1 MSTNKNN
8 PDSNRQVAR
17 WAGLIGL
24 ATLASRILGF
34 IRDVVIARLFG
45 VYLYSQAFVI
55 AFKLPNLLRD
65 LVAEGAANAAVIP
78 VLSEYQA
85 KQSKEEFWKLAN
97 TLLSVLLVVLA
108 ALTLLGIVFS
118 PWLVRL
124 IAPGFVDD
132 TQKFLITVKLNRVI
146 FPYIMLVGLS
156 AYATAMLNSLRHFS
170 IPAFAPCLLNIAII
184 ACALIWG
191 EGVRGLALGVLIG
204 GLLQIAVQVPVLY
217 RKGFRFS
224 WHFSLK
230 HPAVR
235 QVGRL
240 LTPRLL
246 SSAIYQ
252 LNNFVDTIFGSLSAF
267 VGEGGVAAL
276 YFSYR
281 LVQFPIG
288 IFSNALAQAILP
300 TLSCQALEPDK
311 TKLKSTLIFGLR
323 SILFLMIPASVAFM
337 VLARPIISALFH
349 GGKFDAYSV
358 DTTASALMFYSIGLF
373 AYGANRIL
381 QCGFFALKDTMTPTR
396 IAGLG
401 LVLNIVLN
409 ALLMFPLKL
418 AGLAL
423 ATSLSGIICFFVS
436 FWLLQKKVG
445 GLQMSEQALF
455 ILKVLLASVS
465 MGLACTL
472 LSHYNLIVP
481 ILGGLLVFFVLC
493 FLLKIEEVFKIG
505 RVFIGNKGVLSKS

>member
-1 MSTNKNN
+1 MSTNKNS
-8 PDSNRQVAR
+8 PDTNRQVAR
-17 WAGLIGL
+17 SAGLIGL

-34 IRDVVIARLFG
+34 LRDVVIARLFG

-85 KQSKEEFWKLAN
+85 RRSKEEFWQLAN
-97 TLLSVLLVVLA
+97 TLLSVLLVALA

-124 IAPGFVDD
+124 IAPGFASDPE
-132 TQKFLITVKLNRVI
+132 KFLVTVRLNRLI
-146 FPYIMLVGLS
+146 FPYIMLIGLS
-156 AYATAMLNSLRHFS
+156 AYAAAMLNSLRHFAV
-170 IPAFAPCLLNIAII
+170 PAFAPCLLNIAII
-184 ACALIWG
+184 VCALVWG
-191 EGVRGLALGVLIG
+191 EGVKGLALGVLIG
-204 GLLQIAVQVPVLY
+204 GLLQLAVQLPVLY

-224 WHFSLK
+224 WRFSLK

-240 LTPRLL
+240 LTPRLF

-252 LNNFVDTIFGSLSAF
+252 LNNFVDTIFGSLSMF
-267 VGEGGVAAL
+267 VGEGAVAAL

-300 TLSCQALEPDK
+300 ALSCQALETDK
-311 TKLKSTLIFGLR
+311 APLKRTLVFGLR
-323 SILFLMIPASVAFM
+323 SILFLMIPASIGFI
-337 VLARPIISALFH
+337 VLARPIISALFQ
-349 GGKFDAYSV
+349 GGKFDSYSV
-358 DTTASALMFYSIGLF
+358 ETTASALMFYSIGLF

-381 QCGFFALKDTMTPTR
+381 QCGFFALKDTMTPTK

-409 ALLMFPLKL
+409 ALLMFPMKL

-436 FWLLQKKVG
+436 FWQLQKKTG
-445 GLQMSEQALF
+445 GLRMAEQAGF
-455 ILKVLLASVS
+455 ILKVVLASGS
-465 MGLACTL
+465 MGLVCSL
-472 LSHYNLIVP
+472 LSRYALIVP
-481 ILGGLLVFFVLC
+481 IAAGMAVFFGLSA
-493 FLLKIEEVFKIG
+493 LLKLEEPGKVFS
-505 RVFIGNKGVLSKS
+505 FVLSRGR

>member
-132 TQKFLITVKLNRVI
+132 TQKFLITVKLNRLI

-288 IFSNALAQAILP
+288 IFSNALAQAP
-300 TLSCQALEPDK
+300 
-311 TKLKSTLIFGLR
+311 
-323 SILFLMIPASVAFM
+323 
-337 VLARPIISALFH
+337 VLQI
-349 GGKFDAYSV
+349 
-358 DTTASALMFYSIGLF
+358 
-373 AYGANRIL
+373 
-381 QCGFFALKDTMTPTR
+381 R
-396 IAGLG
+396 IAVDAFGKITG
-401 LVLNIVLN
+401 
-409 ALLMFPLKL
+409 
-418 AGLAL
+418 
-423 ATSLSGIICFFVS
+423 FV
-436 FWLLQKKVG
+436 
-445 GLQMSEQALF
+445 A
-455 ILKVLLASVS
+455 
-465 MGLACTL
+465 
-472 LSHYNLIVP
+472 P
-481 ILGGLLVFFVLC
+481 
-493 FLLKIEEVFKIG
+493 G
-505 RVFIGNKGVLSKS
+505 R